1 MHRRERLAIMS
12 EGAIREDDPRDL
24 ARARRLA
31 EDVDGSPLKG
41 KRIPQRVKNFVAGP
55 DSYVASMGGPLP
67 WMQRR
72 RMIEDETARH
82 ERRLG
87 EARRELAAA
96 CSNEVEFARRWRRV
110 AAGWSFH
117 AVNELIEKHNR
128 NFPAEARL
136 PMDPRTGDFV
146 RLNGKPYRL
155 EPLDAR
161 WILGCF
167 PASRLEALRV
177 DVDDDR

>member
-1 MHRRERLAIMS
+1 MS
-12 EGAIREDDPRDL
+12 EGAIREDDPRDV

-31 EDVDGSPLKG
+31 EEVDGSPLKG
-41 KRIPQRVKNFVAGP
+41 KRIRQRVKNFVAGP

-82 ERRLG
+82 ERRL
-87 EARRELAAA
+87 ADAHRELAQT
-96 CSNEVEFARRWRRV
+96 CRNEVEFARRWSGIAEV
-110 AAGWSFH
+110 WSFH

-155 EPLDAR
+155 EPLDADWVLER
-161 WILGCF
+161 F
-167 PASRLEALRV
+167 PASGLEALRV
-177 DVDDDR
+177 DVDDHR

>member
-1 MHRRERLAIMS
+1 LAIMS

-31 EDVDGSPLKG
+31 EDVDSSPLKG
-41 KRIPQRVKNFVAGP
+41 KRIRQRLRNFVAGP

-82 ERRLG
+82 ERRLAN
-87 EARRELAAA
+87 ARRELAGTCRSEA
-96 CSNEVEFARRWRRV
+96 ELARRWRGI
-110 AAGWSFH
+110 ADGWSFH
-117 AVNELIEKHNR
+117 AVNELIETHNR

-155 EPLDAR
+155 EPLDSA
-161 WILGCF
+161 WILRRF
-167 PASRLEALRV
+167 PASDLEALRI
-177 DVDDDR
+177 DVDDHG

>member
-1 MHRRERLAIMS
+1 MS
-12 EGAIREDDPRDL
+12 EGAIREDDPRDV

-31 EDVDGSPLKG
+31 EDVEGSPLKG
-41 KRIPQRVKNFVAGP
+41 KRLRQRLKNFVAGP

-72 RMIEDETARH
+72 RMIEDETAHH
-82 ERRLG
+82 ERRLAS
-87 EARRELAAA
+87 ARRELAAA
-96 CSNEVEFARRWRRV
+96 CGSEAEFARRWRRI
-110 AAGWSFH
+110 ADAWSFH

-136 PMDPRTGDFV
+136 PMDPGTGDFV

-155 EPLDAR
+155 EPLDADWVLER
-161 WILGCF
+161 F
-167 PASRLEALRV
+167 PASGLQALRV